1 MSSLY
6 KFACFD
12 CLVSFNRPALIKGN
26 NYTAWLAESE
36 LKHVCPN
43 CGKTLAFMG
52 RNFRSPKRAA
62 VSKWLASKL
71 LWEAGFRYVGS
82 GSHESEALPETPSSA
97 KEFIRL
103 TKHHVQK
110 VSTVQKWD

>member
-71 LWEAGFRYVGS
+71 LWEAGFRYVLLDTPKGS
-82 GSHESEALPETPSSA
+82 ETKYSTYLDTLSHAYLGE
-97 KEFIRL
+97 
-103 TKHHVQK
+103 QD
-110 VSTVQKWD
+110 QQ

>member
-12 CLVSFNRPALIKGN
+12 CFVSFNRPAFKKGN

-36 LKHVCPN
+36 LEYVCPN

-52 RNFRSPKRAA
+52 RNFRSPKRTAE
-62 VSKWLASKL
+62 SKWLASKL

-82 GSHESEALPETPSSA
+82 GGHESETLPETPASA
-97 KEFIRL
+97 RAFIKF
-103 TKHHVQK
+103 TKHHAQK
-110 VSTVQKWD
+110 VGAVKNWR

>member
-36 LKHVCPN
+36 LKHVC
-43 CGKTLAFMG
+43 
-52 RNFRSPKRAA
+52 R
-62 VSKWLASKL
+62 KL
-71 LWEAGFRYVGS
+71 RKNTRIYGAELS
-82 GSHESEALPETPSSA
+82 
-97 KEFIRL
+97 
-103 TKHHVQK
+103 
-110 VSTVQKWD
+110 